1 MSALPAKP
9 DGDFQPTDSSL
20 DLPGS
25 FDNKSSEATVDGI
38 PYNAALA
45 RRVTRKC
52 DIRLVPILGMLYL
65 TAFLDRANIA
75 NAKLYGMVED
85 LDMPSN
91 GYNTALW
98 VFYLTYII
106 FEVPSNLLLT
116 WSKASPRLWIGFM
129 TLFLAILTMC
139 QGLTQSAAGLYVC
152 RTLMGVFE
160 GGVAPGKSLPAKDG
174 TQRQC

>member
-1 MSALPAKP
+1 MSVLSEKHSSIPPASLK
-9 DGDFQPTDSSL
+9 DGGF
-20 DLPGS
+20 
-25 FDNKSSEATVDGI
+25 EATENI
-38 PYNAALA
+38 NPYNAALA

-52 DIRLVPILGMLYL
+52 DLRLVPILGMLYL
-65 TAFLDRANIA
+65 TAFLDRSNVA
-75 NAKLYGMVED
+75 NAKLYGMVTD
-85 LDMPSN
+85 LNMPSN

-160 GGVAPGKSLPAKDG
+160 GGVAPGKFSVFAEEH
-174 TQRQC
+174 